1 MASNAGKEA
10 STPAGRLVIHPLD
23 PIFDEKSRVLVLGTM
38 PSPKS
43 REVHFYYGNPQN
55 RFWRVVAALWQ
66 EGVPETNDARRDLC
80 LRHHVALW
88 DVLRSCTIEGA
99 RRCLHSQS
107 RAQ

>member
-66 EGVPETNDARRDLC
+66 EGVPETNDARRDLL
-80 LRHHVALW
+80 LRHRCPLGRASKLHH
-88 DVLRSCTIEGA
+88 RRGE
-99 RRCLHSQS
+99 RCLHSQS